1 MAGSLTGVDIAG
13 VLTGSAGFAVTKESV
28 TVNDGV
34 APPVDAVLVAVQLT
48 SPDLRIGTADVYAR
62 VTAGTLNV
70 YSVAPTVPT
79 GHSWLAVDA
88 AHLGG
93 VLHLGTL
100 ASATLAEVVVQLNR
114 ANSPELDWSHVIGE
128 TITLPSFSGPLTHI
142 SGSLQS
148 LVIGGFVRGN
158 ADFDLTKR
166 LVDVQLAPGDV
177 LANAFLFTL
186 GLTNLDLTVGDLSG
200 VHLGVHDGSLA
211 AGVVQAPAPGD
222 RHRRPHVAHVR
233 GTAGTITFAGVPGL
247 DFGMTLDNL
256 SVSLNVATGTNSSSG
271 TAAAP
276 LDWTTALDLD
286 GNGHFHEVGF
296 NPATDELTV
305 GGTLLNLT
313 GSLVQA
319 AGAATIH
326 AFGFVDGTVNF
337 VFKRETVN
345 IDGNHDGL
353 IDAFSPSSP
362 PARGPPDLA
371 NATLTTLGLSVLS
384 DATHAGLTIGVP
396 NGAHLTVTAG
406 RLALAIVTPS
416 ATDQAAGDGR
426 SWLALTS
433 SIDSASLTG
442 ITGFAAYGSDIV
454 VELNQ
459 ASGLYDPTGLAA
471 PAEALNWSNAVVGH
485 AGGVQVDTDPAGS
498 AHLTLSFANEL
509 IDASATLGIDI
520 GGFVSAAGTAH
531 VSKRSVTGGG
541 LSGTQTALRLRSP
554 ALRSLSVSA
563 GR

>member
-1 MAGSLTGVDIAG
+1 M
-13 VLTGSAGFAVTKESV
+13 
-28 TVNDGV
+28 
-34 APPVDAVLVAVQLT
+34 
-48 SPDLRIGTADVYAR
+48 
-62 VTAGTLNV
+62 TAGTLNV
-70 YSVAPTVPT
+70 YSAASERPD
-79 GHSWLAVDA
+79 GRSWLAVDA

-128 TITLPSFSGPLTHI
+128 TITLPSFNGPLTHI

-158 ADFDLTKR
+158 ANFDLTKR
-166 LVDVQLAPGDV
+166 LVNVQIAPGDV

-200 VHLGVHDGSLA
+200 VHLGVHNGSLA
-211 AGVVQAPAPGD
+211 LAVVQAPAPAIGTDD
-222 RHRRPHVAHVR
+222 RTWLTLR
-233 GTAGTITFAGVPGL
+233 GSAGTITFAGVPGL

-256 SVSLNVATGTNSSSG
+256 SVSLNVASGTNSSSG

-296 NPATDELTV
+296 NPANDELTV

-396 NGAHLTVTAG
+396 NGAHFTVTAG

-416 ATDQAAGDGR
+416 AADQAAGDGR

-459 ASGLYDPTGLAA
+459 ASGLYDPSGLAA

-485 AGGVQVDTDPAGS
+485 AGGVQVDTDPAGT

-520 GGFVSAAGTAH
+520 GGFVSAAGSAH
-531 VSKRSVTGGG
+531 VSKQSVTGGG
-541 LSGTQTALRLRSP
+541 LSGAQTALLVEITGAS
-554 ALRSLSVSA
+554 LFVGVGGSLSRRSQVGCRGHGRASRPRVSRSA
-563 GR
+563 LPR